1 MATVATLTQAE
12 QQVLDRLVPALLEAL
27 GDALES
33 VWLYGSRARG
43 EPPRDE
49 DSDVDLLVLVEDV
62 EQNGKRVDAIKEQ
75 LAEEAGIWPGH
86 FHLFAHDRQ
95 WLKERRGI
103 RAFFVEE
110 IDRDKVVLY
119 ERDMDPRAKE
129 YLEQADKRWP
139 AVELSLPVSPDA
151 AISGAY
157 HALFAAAR
165 AALAERNLFARTH
178 RGTWHLI
185 HEHLVLTGELDADLV
200 AAAAAMQRRR
210 KYADYG
216 PKSFSRDEAE
226 ADVRTARRFIA
237 AVRALLEERPQRA

>member
-1 MATVATLTQAE
+1 MLVAAALTDAE
-12 QQVLDRLVPALLEAL
+12 QRVLDALVPALLEEL

-62 EQNGKRVDAIKEQ
+62 ERNAERVSAIKDA
-75 LAEEAGIWPGH
+75 LAEAQDLRGWH
-86 FHLFAHDRQ
+86 FHLFTHDRQ

-110 IDRDKVVLY
+110 VDRDKVVLY

-129 YLEQADKRWP
+129 YLERAEDRWP
-139 AVELSLPVSPDA
+139 AAELSLPVSPNA

-157 HALFAAAR
+157 FASFEAAR
-165 AALAERNLFARTH
+165 AALAGRDLFARTH

-185 HEHLVLTGELDADLV
+185 HEHFVLTGDLDADLV
-200 AAAAAMQRRR
+200 AAAAAMERRR
-210 KYADYG
+210 GYADYG
-216 PKSFSRDEAE
+216 PRGFSREQAE
-226 ADVRTARRFIA
+226 ADVETARRFIA
-237 AVRALLEERPQRA
+237 AVRALLEQRPHRP